1 MECVIRETFL
11 QANSAKRAYYKLIT
25 EKITDGFL
33 VKKESGIGEGKV
45 LHREIYF
52 RSSFEEAQKL
62 HDRKIKEKT
71 TANPFKKRI
80 YTVISEKIKEFH

>member
-1 MECVIRETFL
+1 MERVIRETFL
-11 QANSAKRAYYKLIT
+11 QANSAKQAYYKLIT

-45 LHREIYF
+45 LHREAYF
-52 RSSFEEAQKL
+52 RNSFEEAQKL

-71 TANPFKKRI
+71 TANFGKKRV
-80 YTVISEKIKEFH
+80 YKIIFERKS

>member
-11 QANSAKRAYYKLIT
+11 QANSAKQAYYKLIT

-45 LHREIYF
+45 LHREAYF
-52 RSSFEEAQKL
+52 RNSFEEAQKL

-71 TANPFKKRI
+71 TANSGKKRI
-80 YTVISEKIKEFH
+80 YKIIFERQEG

>member
-1 MECVIRETFL
+1 MEIVIRETFL

-33 VKKESGIGEGKV
+33 VKKESGIGEGRA
-45 LHREIYF
+45 LHKEAYF
-52 RSSFEEAQKL
+52 RNSFEEAQKL

-71 TANPFKKRI
+71 TANSGKKRVYRI
-80 YTVISEKIKEFH
+80 IFERRNQDS